1 MLIRWL
7 RLQIFPYNFENN
19 QTLLYNAF
27 DPEKGQIIMHLIH
40 PLINVLL
47 KKVLISFPHFDI
59 YWLSVSLIIK
69 KIIEFFLILKEI
81 F

>member
-1 MLIRWL
+1 M
-7 RLQIFPYNFENN
+7 QF
-19 QTLLYNAF
+19 
-27 DPEKGQIIMHLIH
+27 IH

-47 KKVLISFPHFDI
+47 KKVLISSPHFDI